1 MLVIIVSFIIR
12 ITGITIDIII
22 TLIRVMRII
31 IMAIGNIIVDINT
44 IILVQKKKKNYYTK
58 FEKLTFIQK

>member
-44 IILVQKKKKNYYTK
+44 IILVQKKKKTTTQSLKN
-58 FEKLTFIQK
+58 